1 MLTAGNVNDST
12 VAEEMLSSFNLKNK
26 YIYADKGYDTASIVR
41 YIENQGENA
50 VIPSKCNAVNPRKT
64 DWFLYKERHLVENL
78 FLLLYISLLFL
89 FGYIDGFK
97 TRSRITPAHAGK
109 SDIIVFSAG
118 ITEDHPRICGE
129 KAFGFVKVYGRQ
141 GSPPHMRG
149 KVTS

>member
-41 YIENQGENA
+41 YIENQGGNA

-97 TRSRITPAHAGK
+97 TRSKLYQIYFLIYK
-109 SDIIVFSAG
+109 I
-118 ITEDHPRICGE
+118 
-129 KAFGFVKVYGRQ
+129 YN
-141 GSPPHMRG
+141 
-149 KVTS
+149 

>member
-41 YIENQGENA
+41 YIENQGGNA

-78 FLLLYISLLFL
+78 FLKAKN
-89 FGYIDGFK
+89 FK
-97 TRSRITPAHAGK
+97 RFAMRYDK
-109 SDIIVFSAG
+109 SVVSFSAVVY
-118 ITEDHPRICGE
+118 I
-129 KAFGFVKVYGRQ
+129 AFILIWL
-141 GSPPHMRG
+141 H
-149 KVTS
+149 